1 MPEIISG
8 FKVGGEE
15 LDVTTFGKIGG
26 AGEWQTDQTERSDHD
41 DDG

>member
-26 AGEWQTDQTERSDHD
+26 ASEWQTDQTERSD